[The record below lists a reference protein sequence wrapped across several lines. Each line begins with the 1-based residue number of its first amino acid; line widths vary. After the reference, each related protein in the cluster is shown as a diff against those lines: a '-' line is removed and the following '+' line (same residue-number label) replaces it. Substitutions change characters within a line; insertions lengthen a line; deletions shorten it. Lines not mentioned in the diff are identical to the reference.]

1 MKLVLFIT
9 GLVLIGLSAL
19 IIKPIYKN
27 LPQFGF
33 LEFLLGSFALSL
45 LSSGV
50 SMVWS
55 AFVLPI

>member
-1 MKLVLFIT
+1 MSNYLLFFG
-9 GLVLIGLSAL
+9 GLALIAISVL
-19 IIKPIYKN
+19 IIKPIAKN

-50 SMVWS
+50 KMLWS
-55 AFVLPI
+55 LFFIP